1 MPNLTHRAG
10 DSRRFYY
17 RCTKKLKNFHMFVN
31 FLAHMPKVENNSQ
44 GERGWLKSF
53 SDVGVLFGPKYSTHK
68 MEAFPQKDTHK
79 SGWKRCGKRK
89 F

>member
-1 MPNLTHRAG
+1 
-10 DSRRFYY
+10 
-17 RCTKKLKNFHMFVN
+17 
-31 FLAHMPKVENNSQ
+31 MPKVENNSQ